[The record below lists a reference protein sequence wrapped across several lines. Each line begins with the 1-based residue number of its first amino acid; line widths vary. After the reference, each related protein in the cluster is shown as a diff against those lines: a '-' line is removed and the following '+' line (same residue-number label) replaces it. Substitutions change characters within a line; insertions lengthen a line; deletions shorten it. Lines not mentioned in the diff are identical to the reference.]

1 MSIADVPGP
10 HGYHHCLVR
19 AGIVGFAASGK
30 KTLFS
35 LLTQV
40 AQVGF
45 AAGAKRGVLAVPD
58 ERLETLARLHESKK
72 TTPATV
78 EVVLI
83 PAFRR
88 GASGQTEN
96 LAALREVDT
105 IVHVVQAFEN
115 PTQAALISRTSS
127 VIRIWLCSVASPRLV
142 AH

>member
-1 MSIADVPGP
+1 MPIVPRSCRLP
-10 HGYHHCLVR
+10 TSRVRTAYHHRLVR

-58 ERLETLARLHESKK
+58 QRLETLARLHESKK

-83 PAFRR
+83 PALRR

-96 LAALREVDT
+96 LAALREVDA
-105 IVHVVQAFEN
+105 IVHAVRR
-115 PTQAALISRTSS
+115 PSR
-127 VIRIWLCSVASPRLV
+127 IRPSPRRSTR
-142 AH
+142 